1 MVWSPGDFSLWYFPM
16 KINIRFEG
24 TNHTTNAQTASM
36 ICKVI
41 FERLVVVR
49 LLGSWASK
57 PLFVGSNRQFV
68 SPRCSCF
75 LSMSENVIANLQH
88 ATFDVWMFP
97 IPIVPHIK
105 KIFSDFALPPTGI
118 LNFCPKLPL
127 NTKLNKI
134 ECQVKQRRP
143 FFDPSIEDLLQHHF
157 YLLFWPKY
165 RGFTS
170 ASHLLSFLDPCIYVV
185 TLYEIV
191 QGDEVYKRREWYRML
206 KNRGKFSKENCCK
219 NFDKKIEKIFEKKN
233 SSIFFFFSIFH
244 FFSP

>member
-1 MVWSPGDFSLWYFPM
+1 MLKTKKRCTESTIRRSKMVCSPGDFSLWYFPM

-24 TNHTTNAQTASM
+24 TNHTTNAQTVSM

-105 KIFSDFALPPTGI
+105 KNFLAILLYHPLVYLTFVPNCLLI
-118 LNFCPKLPL
+118 LNSTRLNVKLS
-127 NTKLNKI
+127 KG
-134 ECQVKQRRP
+134 V
-143 FFDPSIEDLLQHHF
+143 
-157 YLLFWPKY
+157 LF
-165 RGFTS
+165 
-170 ASHLLSFLDPCIYVV
+170 L
-185 TLYEIV
+185 TLV
-191 QGDEVYKRREWYRML
+191 
-206 KNRGKFSKENCCK
+206 
-219 NFDKKIEKIFEKKN
+219 
-233 SSIFFFFSIFH
+233 
-244 FFSP
+244 